1 MSQVAIDEATIE
13 QLRSVIEGEVI
24 APEDASYEEARKVWN
39 GMIDR
44 HPALVVRCASTD
56 DAVAALNFGS
66 DNDLLV
72 SVRGGAHST
81 PGYSTCDGGIVID
94 LGPMHAVT
102 VDPESRTARV
112 QGGANWGQVDA
123 ATQEHGLAV
132 TGGRVSD
139 TGVAGLTL
147 GSGSGWLERPYGI
160 TASSLRSAEVV
171 TADGRVVRASADEN
185 SDLLWGLR
193 GGGGNFGIV
202 TEFEFDLHPVGP
214 IVLGGMLA
222 FPRPQAG
229 EVARAYRDFMEQ
241 APEQVCG
248 GLAMITAPPEEFVP
262 EEARGKPAVGI
273 IFCYAGPPEEGD
285 EHLRRLRASLPE
297 PVLAMVQPM
306 PYVALQQM
314 LDAGNPH
321 GIREYFKI
329 DWLGELSDEAI
340 DTAVERAETMPAPFA
355 QVILAPMGGAVA
367 RTDNDAL
374 ALSVPDAPWAYF
386 ALTMWMDPGEDEQNI
401 AWTRGFN
408 EAMQKFGL
416 GRTAMPN
423 FISADEG
430 IMRLRD
436 TYGEEKFERLVALK
450 RKWDPDNV
458 FRMNQNIDPAG

>member
-1 MSQVAIDEATIE
+1 MSQLAIDDATIE
-13 QLRSVIEGEVI
+13 GLRSAVGGEVI
-24 APEDASYEEARKVWN
+24 TPEDASYDEARKVWN

-44 HPALVVRCASTD
+44 HPALIVRCTSTD
-56 DAVAALNFGS
+56 DVVAAINFGR
-66 DNDLLV
+66 DNDLVV

-94 LGPMHAVT
+94 LGPMNSVE
-102 VDPESRTARV
+102 VDSDARTARA
-112 QGGANWGQVDA
+112 QGGANWGHVDA

-139 TGVAGLTL
+139 TGIGGLTL

-160 TASSLRSAEVV
+160 TASSLRGAEVV
-171 TADGRVVRASADEN
+171 TADGRVVRANGDEN

-214 IVLGGMLA
+214 IVMGGMLA
-222 FPRPQAG
+222 FPRPQAR

-241 APEQVCG
+241 APDQMCG
-248 GLAMITAPPEEFVP
+248 GLAMITTPPEDFVP

-273 IFCYAGPPEEGD
+273 IFCHIGSPEEG
-285 EHLRRLRASLPE
+285 EQALQELLSKLPE
-297 PVLAMVQPM
+297 PVLKMVQPM

-329 DWLGELSDEAI
+329 DWLNQLSDDAI
-340 DTAVERAETMPAPFA
+340 DTAVELAERMPAPFA
-355 QVILAPMGGAVA
+355 QVILAPMGAAVA

-374 ALSVPDAPWAYF
+374 ALTVPDAPWAYF
-386 ALTMWMDPGEDEQNI
+386 ALTMWMDPAEDQQNI
-401 AWTRGFN
+401 AWTREFH
-408 EAMQKFGL
+408 EAMQQFGL
-416 GRTAMPN
+416 NMALPN
-423 FISADEG
+423 FIQADEG
-430 IMRLRD
+430 IMRVPEI
-436 TYGEEKFERLVALK
+436 YGEAKYAKLIALK
-450 RKWDPDNV
+450 KKWDPDNL
-458 FRMNQNIDPAG
+458 FRLNQNIDPSA

>member
-1 MSQVAIDEATIE
+1 MSQVAIDDATIE
-13 QLRSVIEGEVI
+13 GLRASIGGEVI
-24 APEDASYEEARKVWN
+24 TPEDSQYDEARKVWN

-44 HPALVVRCASTD
+44 HPALVVRCSSTD
-56 DAVAALNFGS
+56 DVVAAVNFGR
-66 DNDLLV
+66 DNDLVV

-94 LGPMHAVT
+94 LGPMREVT
-102 VDPESRTARV
+102 VDPQAKTARV
-112 QGGANWGQVDA
+112 QGGAQWGHLDA

-147 GSGSGWLERPYGI
+147 GSGSGWLERPYGV
-160 TASSLRSAEVV
+160 TSSSLRGAEVV
-171 TADGRVVRASADEN
+171 TADGNVVQANGKEN

-229 EVARAYRDFMEQ
+229 EVARAYRDFIAA
-241 APEQVCG
+241 APDNVCG

-262 EEARGKPAVGI
+262 EEARGQPAVGI
-273 IFCYAGPPEEGD
+273 IFCYVGPPEEG
-285 EHLRRLRASLPE
+285 EPHLQRLLDALPE
-297 PVLAMVQPM
+297 PVLKMVQPI

-329 DWLGELSDEAI
+329 DWLSELTDDAI
-340 DTAVERAETMPAPFA
+340 DTAVTHAESMPAPFA

-374 ALSVPDAPWAYF
+374 ALTVPDAPWAYF
-386 ALTMWMDPGEDEQNI
+386 ALTMWMDPAEDDRNV
-401 AWTRGFN
+401 AWTRGFH
-408 EAMQKFGL
+408 EAMQQFGL
-416 GRTAMPN
+416 GKAVMPN
-423 FISADEG
+423 FIGADEG

-436 TYGEEKFERLVALK
+436 TYGEEKYDRLVELK
-450 RKWDPDNV
+450 RKWDPDNL
-458 FRMNQNIDPAG
+458 FRLNQNIAPAG

>member
-1 MSQVAIDEATIE
+1 
-13 QLRSVIEGEVI
+13 
-24 APEDASYEEARKVWN
+24 
-39 GMIDR
+39 
-44 HPALVVRCASTD
+44 
-56 DAVAALNFGS
+56 
-66 DNDLLV
+66 
-72 SVRGGAHST
+72 
-81 PGYSTCDGGIVID
+81 
-94 LGPMHAVT
+94 
-102 VDPESRTARV
+102 
-112 QGGANWGQVDA
+112 
-123 ATQEHGLAV
+123 
-132 TGGRVSD
+132 VSD

-171 TADGRVVRASADEN
+171 TADGRVVRAGADEN

>member
-1 MSQVAIDEATIE
+1 MSQLAIDDATIE
-13 QLRSVIEGEVI
+13 GLRSAVGGEVI
-24 APEDASYEEARKVWN
+24 TPDDVSYDEARKVWN

-44 HPALVVRCASTD
+44 HPALVVRCTSTD
-56 DAVAALNFGS
+56 DVVAAVNFGRE
-66 DNDLLV
+66 NDLLV

-94 LGPMHAVT
+94 LGPMNSVE
-102 VDPESRTARV
+102 VDSDARTARAA
-112 QGGANWGQVDA
+112 GGAQWGHVDA

-139 TGVAGLTL
+139 TGIGGLTL

-160 TASSLRSAEVV
+160 TASSLRGAEVV
-171 TADGRVVRASADEN
+171 TADGRVVRANGDEN

-214 IVLGGMLA
+214 IVMGGMLA
-222 FPRPQAG
+222 FPRPQAR

-241 APEQVCG
+241 APDQMCG
-248 GLAMITAPPEEFVP
+248 GLAMITTPPEDFVP

-273 IFCYAGPPEEGD
+273 IFCHIGSPEEG
-285 EHLRRLRASLPE
+285 EQALQELLSKLPE
-297 PVLAMVQPM
+297 PVLKMVQPM

-329 DWLGELSDEAI
+329 DWLNELSDDAI
-340 DTAVERAETMPAPFA
+340 DTAVELAERMPTPFA
-355 QVILAPMGGAVA
+355 QVILAPMGAAVA

-374 ALSVPDAPWAYF
+374 ALTVPDAPWAYF
-386 ALTMWMDPGEDEQNI
+386 ALTMWMDPAEDQQNI
-401 AWTRGFN
+401 AWTREFH
-408 EAMQKFGL
+408 EAMQQFGL
-416 GRTAMPN
+416 NMALPN
-423 FISADEG
+423 FIQADEG
-430 IMRLRD
+430 IMRVPEI
-436 TYGEEKFERLVALK
+436 YGEAKYAKLIALK
-450 RKWDPDNV
+450 QKWDPGNL
-458 FRMNQNIDPAG
+458 FRLNQNIDPSG